1 VGGLGA
7 GSEEVRSE
15 YVAVRELDGPRP
27 ILVSRNGDWEYGPAT
42 GVLCHGLGQ
51 VIGQNIHALYFDPAR
66 ADVVLRRGDHA
77 CPADPTAVSVVN
89 LSARTRSALY
99 EVRCPH
105 AVERVKL
112 SFDLRTSLDRVLGLY
127 DAIEEE
133 ADDFYAYVVGVLK
146 AVPGFPNDTWRA
158 GFPPVPPVDDRA

>member
-1 VGGLGA
+1 VGTDSKG
-7 GSEEVRSE
+7 VRSP

-27 ILVSRNGDWEYGPAT
+27 ILVGRSGDWEYGPTT
-42 GVLCHGLGQ
+42 GVLCHGFGQ
-51 VIGQNIHALYFDPAR
+51 VIGQDIHALYFDPAT

-77 CPADPTAVSVVN
+77 CPADPTAVSVGN
-89 LSARTRSALY
+89 LSSRTRSALY

-105 AVERVKL
+105 AVERVRL

-146 AVPGFPNDTWRA
+146 AVPGFPNETWRT
-158 GFPPVPPVDDRA
+158 GFLPAPPADRT